1 MKKVTVTPVLIGAL
15 GSITK
20 NFEDSMKKIDV
31 GLGPCMVEKTVSV

>member
-1 MKKVTVTPVLIGAL
+1 MENVTPVLIGAL